1 MMKLEGALYPW
12 RFRVMVGLLGV
23 MVAAIC
29 WRIVDLQV
37 IDRQFLIGQGDAR
50 SLRNIPIPAH
60 RGLITDRNGEP
71 LAVSTPVTTLWANPK
86 EMQSGKDKWPALAAA
101 LGQDTASFTERL
113 EAASGKEFIY
123 LVRGLTPEQGQ
134 SVLDLKVPGVYGIEE
149 FRRFY
154 PAGDVAAHMVG
165 FTDLDDHGREGV
177 ELAYDEWL
185 AGVPGRRQ
193 VIKDRRGRLIKD
205 VQVTKNAK
213 AGKTL
218 ALSIDLRLQYLATR
232 ELRNAITEQDAK
244 AGSLVILDVK
254 TGEVLAMVNMPTYNP
269 NNRRT
274 MVPAA
279 MRNRAIIDVFEPGST
294 MKPIS
299 MSAALESGR
308 WKPTDKVTVY
318 PGSLQIGRYTI
329 KDVTRTEGPV
339 LDLTGILIN
348 SSNVGMSKVAFDIGG
363 EAVYRAMSAVGLGQY
378 TGLGFPGER
387 VGSLPNH
394 REWHPAETATLSYGY
409 GLSVTALQLVHA
421 YSAIANNGKLV
432 PLTILKTDEPPTSTQ
447 VMPENIAKT
456 IQGMMQQVIEDPRG
470 VYRARVPGYHVA
482 GKSGT
487 ARKATVGSKGY
498 TENAYRSLFAGFG
511 PMSNPRYAIV
521 VVIDEPRKAGY
532 FGGLVSAPVFSKVM
546 SGTLRLMNV
555 TPDNLVEI
563 PEQQANATP
572 APAAVPLQ
580 AKGGRG

>member
-1 MMKLEGALYPW
+1 MKLEGALYPW
-12 RFRVMVGLLGV
+12 RFRLVIGLLVLMVG
-23 MVAAIC
+23 AIC
-29 WRIVDLQV
+29 WRIIDLQV
-37 IDRQFLIGQGDAR
+37 VDRDFLKGQGDAR
-50 SLRNIPIPAH
+50 SLRHISIPAH

-86 EMQSGKDKWPALAAA
+86 EMQAYKDRWPQLAAV
-101 LGQDTASFTERL
+101 LGQDAQQLSERL
-113 EAASGKEFIY
+113 TQQASKEFIY

-134 SVLDLKVPGVYGIEE
+134 QVLDLKVPGVYGLEE

-154 PAGDVAAHMVG
+154 PAGDVTAHMVG

-185 AGVPGRRQ
+185 AGVPGKRQ

-205 VQVTKNAK
+205 IQVTKNAK
-213 AGKTL
+213 AGKAL

-232 ELRNAITEQDAK
+232 ELRNAIAEQDAK
-244 AGSLVILDVK
+244 AGSLVIMDVK
-254 TGEVLAMVNMPTYNP
+254 TGEVLAMVNQPTYNP
-269 NNRRT
+269 NNRRS
-274 MVPAA
+274 MFPAA

-294 MKPIS
+294 VKPLS
-299 MSAALESGR
+299 MSAALQSGR
-308 WKPTDKVTVY
+308 WKPTDKVEVY

-329 KDVTRTEGPV
+329 KDVSKSEGPV

-348 SSNVGMSKVAFDIGG
+348 SSNVGMSKIAFDIGG
-363 EAVYRAMSAVGLGQY
+363 EAIYRVMSQLGLGQY

-387 VGSLPNH
+387 VGNLPNH
-394 REWHPAETATLSYGY
+394 REWRKAETATLSYGY
-409 GLSVTALQLVHA
+409 GVSVTALQLVHA
-421 YSAIANNGKLV
+421 YAALANDGKMV
-432 PLTILKTDEPPTSTQ
+432 PLSILKLDKAPESNQVIPKETAETLQ
-447 VMPENIAKT
+447 VML
-456 IQGMMQQVIEDPRG
+456 QQVIEAPRG
-470 VYRARVPGYHVA
+470 VFRAQVPFYHVA

-511 PMSNPRYAIV
+511 PMSDPRYAIV
-521 VVIDEPRKAGY
+521 VVIDEPGKGGY

-555 TPDNLVEI
+555 PPDNLPAPA
-563 PEQQANATP
+563 PEQQAVSA
-572 APAAVPLQ
+572 AP

>member
-12 RFRVMVGLLGV
+12 RFRVVIGLLALMVG
-23 MVAAIC
+23 AIC
-29 WRIVDLQV
+29 WRIIDLQV
-37 IDRQFLIGQGDAR
+37 VDRDFLKGQGDAR
-50 SLRNIPIPAH
+50 SLRHIPIPAH

-86 EMQSGKDKWPALAAA
+86 EMQASKDRWPQLAAA
-101 LGQDTASFTERL
+101 LGQNPQQLTERL
-113 EAASGKEFIY
+113 TQQASKEFIY

-134 SVLDLKVPGVYGIEE
+134 HVLDLKVPGVYGLEE

-154 PAGDVAAHMVG
+154 PAGDVTAHMVG

-185 AGVPGRRQ
+185 AGVPGKRQ

-205 VQVTKNAK
+205 IQVTKNAK

-232 ELRNAITEQDAK
+232 ELRNAIAEQDAK
-244 AGSLVILDVK
+244 AGSLVIMDVK
-254 TGEVLAMVNMPTYNP
+254 TGEVLAMVNQPTYNP
-269 NNRRT
+269 NNRRS
-274 MVPAA
+274 MFPAA

-294 MKPIS
+294 VKPIS

-308 WKPTDKVTVY
+308 WKPTDKVEVY

-329 KDVTRTEGPV
+329 KDVSRSEGPI

-348 SSNVGMSKVAFDIGG
+348 SSNVGMSKIAFDIGG
-363 EAVYRAMSAVGLGQY
+363 EAIYRVMSQVGLGQY

-387 VGSLPNH
+387 VGNLPNH
-394 REWHPAETATLSYGY
+394 REWRKAETATLSYGY
-409 GLSVTALQLVHA
+409 GVSVTALQLVHA
-421 YSAIANNGKLV
+421 YAALANDGKMV
-432 PLTILKTDEPPTSTQ
+432 PLSILKVDKAPDAVQAIPKETAE
-447 VMPENIAKT
+447 T
-456 IQGMMQQVIEDPRG
+456 IQGMLQQVIEAPRG
-470 VYRARVPGYHVA
+470 VFRAQVPFYHVA

-511 PMSNPRYAIV
+511 PMSDPRYAIV
-521 VVIDEPRKAGY
+521 VVIDEPGKGGY

-555 TPDNLVEI
+555 PPDNL
-563 PEQQANATP
+563 PPP
-572 APAAVPLQ
+572 APAEQSQVNAAAT